1 MLFGYFVGH
10 IPFCSY
16 QIKKY
21 RIKSLSTLSAN
32 MFEIIKSIKNLFIHR
47 TQLLHSLYSEY
58 HFTLTVHI
66 TIILNYLV
74 LFYSTDFKVRVF
86 GKVLMP
92 VKAQI
97 IDVFAG
103 PGGLGEGFSSYK
115 DNSGNFPFQI
125 KISVEMEECAHKTLR
140 LRSFT
145 RYFTQNN
152 IPLPNIYFDYIS
164 GTNKLLGKLLEFRS
178 WELDN
183 KPVTENDERDWDLIS
198 PEFYCPK
205 EFKEAKELYKEDWSE
220 IILAIKKAIYEA
232 RRMTLGPDKKDIHKA
247 IQEQIR
253 EATPTILIGGPPCQ
267 AFSTVGRSRRK
278 GHVTNNVVTN
288 DDTPAV
294 WNQDNDGRTWLY
306 KEYIKIINDFEPEIF
321 IMENVRGMLSAK
333 VEGEGGEK
341 IHVWKQIFSDLNKPS
356 NVLGKKSN
364 KLEYDI
370 YSLATDSK
378 FTGDTD
384 ELIKINSADFV
395 LHAKHYGIPQARE
408 RVILLGV
415 RKNVSKALGKK
426 FVTILSKIDKEQ
438 QTHVGDAIGDLPILR
453 SGVGR
458 QEHVFNGV
466 DSPLKSG
473 VKKSDE
479 FNFWNNELKKK
490 LNDIIVRLQKSSNS
504 HQQKVLNILNLACA
518 GHAALAKQ
526 SRNFTDVTGKTF
538 KSTNESI
545 NKFSNLT
552 FSRSA
557 TSTRSK
563 KESVYVDQLKK
574 WYAPEYPEK
583 LVLNHETRTQM
594 DSDLCRYIYSSSYSL
609 IVPGKG
615 ERINPRLQEL
625 EEVELDPKGHKNK
638 ESFLD
643 RFRTQIWNKPATTI
657 TSHISKDGHYYIHPD
672 PSQMRSFTVREAARI
687 QTFPD
692 NYFFEGPRTAQFIQV
707 GNAVPPLLANKI
719 AKIVH
724 NILKNNDEGY
734 LSLKR

>member
-1 MLFGYFVGH
+1 
-10 IPFCSY
+10 
-16 QIKKY
+16 
-21 RIKSLSTLSAN
+21 
-32 MFEIIKSIKNLFIHR
+32 
-47 TQLLHSLYSEY
+47 
-58 HFTLTVHI
+58 
-66 TIILNYLV
+66 
-74 LFYSTDFKVRVF
+74 LFYSTDFKVRIF

-140 LRSFT
+140 LRAFT
-145 RYFTQNN
+145 RYFTHNN
-152 IPLPNIYFDYIS
+152 IPLPDIYFDYIS
-164 GTNKLLGKLLEFRS
+164 GKNKLLGKLLEFRS
-178 WELDN
+178 WVLN
-183 KPVTENDERDWDLIS
+183 NQTVTENDKRDWDLIS

-205 EFKEAKELYKEDWSE
+205 EFKEAKRLYKEDWSE
-220 IILAIKKAIYEA
+220 IILAIEKAIYEA
-232 RRMTLGPDKKDIHKA
+232 RRMTLGPDEKDIHKA
-247 IQEQIR
+247 IKEQVTKN
-253 EATPTILIGGPPCQ
+253 TPTILIGGPPCQ

-288 DDTPAV
+288 EDAPAV
-294 WNQDNDGRTWLY
+294 WDQDNDGRTWLY
-306 KEYIKIINDFEPEIF
+306 KEYIKIINDFKPEIF
-321 IMENVRGMLSAK
+321 VMENVRGMLSAK
-333 VEGEGGEK
+333 VEGKNGEK
-341 IHVWKQIFSDLNKPS
+341 VHVWKQIFSDLNKPS
-356 NVLGKKSN
+356 NVLGKKSS

-370 YSLATDSK
+370 YSLATDSN
-378 FTGDTD
+378 FTGYTD

-395 LHAKHYGIPQARE
+395 LNAKHYGIPQARE

-415 RKNVSKALGKK
+415 RKNVSKALSKD
-426 FVTILSKIDKEQ
+426 FVAMLSKIDKQQ
-438 QTHVGDAIGDLPILR
+438 QTHVSDAIGDLPILR

-458 QEHVFNGV
+458 QEHLFNGA
-466 DSPLKSG
+466 DSP
-473 VKKSDE
+473 KKSCVTKADE

-490 LNDIIVRLQKSSNS
+490 LNNVIVRLQESPIR
-504 HQQKVLNILNLACA
+504 HQQKVWEILNIACA
-518 GHAALAKQ
+518 GHAELAKK

-545 NKFSNLT
+545 NKFFGLT
-552 FSRSA
+552 FSRLA
-557 TSTRSK
+557 TCTRSK
-563 KESVYVDQLKK
+563 TEYEHVDQLKK
-574 WYAPEYPEK
+574 WYAPEGTKK

-609 IVPGKG
+609 IVPEEG
-615 ERINPRLQEL
+615 ERINPRLPEL
-625 EEVELDPKGHKNK
+625 EEVGLDPKGHKNK

-719 AKIVH
+719 AQKVH
-724 NILKNNDEGY
+724 SALEKLIHE
-734 LSLKR
+734 

>member
-1 MLFGYFVGH
+1 
-10 IPFCSY
+10 
-16 QIKKY
+16 
-21 RIKSLSTLSAN
+21 
-32 MFEIIKSIKNLFIHR
+32 
-47 TQLLHSLYSEY
+47 
-58 HFTLTVHI
+58 
-66 TIILNYLV
+66 
-74 LFYSTDFKVRVF
+74 
-86 GKVLMP
+86 
-92 VKAQI
+92 
-97 IDVFAG
+97 
-103 PGGLGEGFSSYK
+103 
-115 DNSGNFPFQI
+115 
-125 KISVEMEECAHKTLR
+125 MEQFAHKTLR
-140 LRSFT
+140 LRAFT
-145 RYFTQNN
+145 RYFTHNS
-152 IPLPNIYFDYIS
+152 ILLPKIYFDYIS
-164 GTNKLLGKLLEFRS
+164 GKNKLLGKLLEFRS

-183 KPVTENDERDWDLIS
+183 KPVTENDKRDWDLIS

-205 EFKEAKELYKEDWSE
+205 EFKEAKRLYKKDWAA
-220 IILAIKKAIYEA
+220 IIIAIEKAIYEA

-247 IQEQIR
+247 IQEQISQK
-253 EATPTILIGGPPCQ
+253 TPTILIGGPPCQ

-288 DDTPAV
+288 EDAPAV
-294 WNQDNDGRTWLY
+294 WDQDNDGRTWLY
-306 KEYIKIINDFEPEIF
+306 KEYIKIINDFKPEIF

-341 IHVWKQIFSDLNKPS
+341 VHVWKQIFSDLNKPS
-356 NVLGKKSN
+356 NVLGKKSS

-378 FTGDTD
+378 FTGNSN

-415 RKNVSKALGKK
+415 RKNISKALGKD
-426 FVTILSKIDKEQ
+426 FVAILSKIDKEQ
-438 QTHVGDAIGDLPILR
+438 QTHVSDAIGDLPILR

-458 QEHVFNGV
+458 QEHSFNGV
-466 DSPLKSG
+466 DSPKKSC
-473 VKKSDE
+473 VKKADE
-479 FNFWNNELKKK
+479 FNFWNNELKQK
-490 LNDIIVRLQKSSNS
+490 LNDVIVRLQKSSNS
-504 HQQKVLNILNLACA
+504 HQKKVWDILNLACE
-518 GHAALAKQ
+518 GHAELAKQ
-526 SRNFTDVTGKTF
+526 SRHFTDVTGKTF
-538 KSTNESI
+538 KSTNESV
-545 NKFSNLT
+545 NKFSNLI
-552 FSRSA
+552 FIRSA

-574 WYAPEYPEK
+574 WYAPEGTKK

-609 IVPGKG
+609 IVPGEG
-615 ERINPRLQEL
+615 ERINPRLPEL
-625 EEVELDPKGHKNK
+625 EEVGLDPKGHKNK

-719 AKIVH
+719 AGVVYMAFKKQLNYV
-724 NILKNNDEGY
+724 
-734 LSLKR
+734 

>member
-1 MLFGYFVGH
+1 VF
-10 IPFCSY
+10 
-16 QIKKY
+16 
-21 RIKSLSTLSAN
+21 
-32 MFEIIKSIKNLFIHR
+32 
-47 TQLLHSLYSEY
+47 
-58 HFTLTVHI
+58 
-66 TIILNYLV
+66 
-74 LFYSTDFKVRVF
+74 F

-103 PGGLGEGFSSYK
+103 PGGLGEGFSAYK
-115 DNSGNFPFQI
+115 DDSGNFPFQI
-125 KISVEMEECAHKTLR
+125 KISVEMEQFAHKTLR
-140 LRSFT
+140 LRAFT
-145 RYFTQNN
+145 RYFTHRN
-152 IPLPNIYFDYIS
+152 IKLPKIYFDYIS

-178 WELDN
+178 WG
-183 KPVTENDERDWDLIS
+183 PVTENDKRDWKYIS
-198 PEFYCPK
+198 PEFYCPD
-205 EFKEAKELYKEDWSE
+205 EFQEAKVLYKLNWKHT
-220 IILAIKKAIYEA
+220 ILAIEKAIYEA
-232 RRMTLGPDKKDIHKA
+232 RRMTLGPHEKDIHKA
-247 IQEQIR
+247 IQEQIS
-253 EATPTILIGGPPCQ
+253 EDTPTILIGGPPCQ

-288 DDTPAV
+288 DGTPAV
-294 WNQDNDGRTWLY
+294 WDQDNDGRTWLY
-306 KEYIKIINDFEPEIF
+306 KEYIKIINDFEPDIF

-341 IHVWKQIFSDLNKPS
+341 VHVWKQIFSDLNKPS
-356 NVLGKKSN
+356 NVLGKKSS

-378 FTGDTD
+378 FTGNSD
-384 ELIKINSADFV
+384 ELITLNSADFV
-395 LHAKHYGIPQARE
+395 LNAKYYGIPQARE

-415 RKNVSKALGKK
+415 RKNISKALGKD
-426 FVTILSKIDKEQ
+426 FVAMLSKIDKEQ
-438 QTHVGDAIGDLPILR
+438 QQTHVSDAIGDLPILR

-466 DSPLKSG
+466 DSPVKSG
-473 VKKSDE
+473 VKKADE

-490 LNDIIVRLQKSSNS
+490 LNDVIIRLQKSSNS
-504 HQQKVLNILNLACA
+504 HQQKVWDILNLAYA
-518 GHAALAKQ
+518 SHAELAKK

-545 NKFSNLT
+545 NQFSDLT
-552 FSRSA
+552 FSRLA
-557 TSTRSK
+557 TGTRSK
-563 KESVYVDQLKK
+563 AESEYVDQLKK
-574 WYAPEYPEK
+574 WYAPEGPKK

-609 IVPGKG
+609 IVPGEG
-615 ERINPRLQEL
+615 ERINPRLPEL
-625 EEVELDPKGHKNK
+625 EEVGLDPKGHKNK

-707 GNAVPPLLANKI
+707 GNAVPPLLAYQI
-719 AKIVH
+719 ACKVNSLFSLI
-724 NILKNNDEGY
+724 NNEN
-734 LSLKR
+734 S